1 MLCEIIDR
9 YINVTFAEIQLKKE
23 NLKRVFCVPEYRHPN
38 RYTGLPNSLDVSL
51 AIISIVKPINSVHS
65 KILSANQ
72 VSEFF
77 DQQICKR
84 IGESFRQTFQKRK
97 VGDKFFLRKLM
108 VTSYF
113 CHGNRHSRKEEID
126 R

>member
-23 NLKRVFCVPEYRHPN
+23 NLKRVFCVPEFRHPN

-51 AIISIVKPINSVHS
+51 AIISIVKPINSV
-65 KILSANQ
+65 Q

-113 CHGNRHSRKEEID
+113 CHGNKHSRKEEID